1 MYPSRSALKLEDC
14 VNHGANS
21 GAELF
26 LVEGDS
32 AMTSASAV
40 RDPQFQAVLAMQ
52 GKPLNALKASA
63 DKVHKNLLFQRLS
76 SALNVALMDESQQT
90 GLAFEPRLA
99 NLRYSKVI
107 LLFDPDAD
115 GIHCSALMQ
124 MFFYKWMRPLLD
136 EQRIEMA
143 HYNLDDIKAYRPRG
157 LGSLDPNFLRE
168 AYIAPATRQT
178 RTMTVS
184 AAEAAISVF
193 GG

>member
-63 DKVHKNLLFQRLS
+63 DKVHKNLLF
-76 SALNVALMDESQQT
+76 
-90 GLAFEPRLA
+90 
-99 NLRYSKVI
+99 LR
-107 LLFDPDAD
+107 P
-115 GIHCSALMQ
+115 
-124 MFFYKWMRPLLD
+124 
-136 EQRIEMA
+136 
-143 HYNLDDIKAYRPRG
+143 
-157 LGSLDPNFLRE
+157 
-168 AYIAPATRQT
+168 
-178 RTMTVS
+178 
-184 AAEAAISVF
+184 
-193 GG
+193 

>member
-14 VNHGANS
+14 LAHGVDS

-32 AMTSASAV
+32 AMTSACAV
-40 RDPQFQAVLAMQ
+40 RDARFQAVLAMQ

-63 DKVHKNLLFQRLS
+63 DKVHKNLLYQRLS
-76 SALNVALMDESQQT
+76 AALNVALIDESAQA
-90 GLAFEPRLA
+90 GLSFEPRLA
-99 NLRYSKVI
+99 NLRYAKVI

-136 EQRIEMA
+136 DRRIEIA

-157 LGSLDPNFLRE
+157 LGSLDPSFLRE
-168 AYIAPATRQT
+168 AYMTPATRQT
-178 RTMTVS
+178 RTITASS
-184 AAEAAISVF
+184 AQAAISVF